1 MVLEAWRDDTLSM
14 MIRRPG
20 PTARPLLIAVSLAG
34 IAAGAVMVARGFLP
48 TRTLAPAPAAPV
60 IAFEPATLQ
69 LGELIAEAPKT
80 VAVTLR
86 NISARTIRITAAIAN
101 CGCTT
106 STFPPD
112 PIPAGGTAE
121 ALVTVKAP
129 PTQDESLMKSV
140 TFVVDGAD
148 PVSLTVLGHVMKSA
162 PGAVAPPTTVDSVEE
177 LALADR
183 PTVSPPAQPPPTT
196 PPTNTPPTI
205 PAPVTPAQPLAAAPT
220 TKPATPAA
228 PVTPSAPVTP
238 PAQRPITFARINP
251 PIQPGARVSFPS
263 LAAWVKGTP
272 ITSFTP
278 GKVYVFEFFTTSC
291 SHCKE
296 FAELITRLARTYGAQ
311 GAEFIAVTD
320 EEAPIVKA
328 WLDQPGKLNEVPYSV
343 VSDPDRSAMITLQ
356 NGTFRNF
363 NPRFF
368 VIKNG
373 IVQWFGHPKD
383 AEEPIA
389 KVVAGTW
396 DPETV
401 RAAAITDSTVSRGK
415 DLLDRVARECDKTGD
430 WTPMFAAVDAV
441 RAAIPERAGQYD
453 AQRFVIM
460 IGLGD
465 MPDAGYEFGR
475 RIAKEYAQDMLTTRS
490 LARAIL
496 SSPYAKRRDIDFA
509 MELAVTADTL
519 AKGED
524 ARAADT
530 LGLAW
535 FSKGNREKAIENA
548 ERAVKL
554 EKDQKTREQY
564 QQALQKFRT
573 GTPGPEPT
581 KPRPATAAAGPTA
594 TRGATPSATP
604 APAPAPPE

>member
-1 MVLEAWRDDTLSM
+1 
-14 MIRRPG
+14 
-20 PTARPLLIAVSLAG
+20 
-34 IAAGAVMVARGFLP
+34 MVARGFLP

-60 IAFEPATLQ
+60 IAFEPATLEM
-69 LGELIAEAPKT
+69 GELVAESPKT

-112 PIPAGGTAE
+112 PIAAGGTAE

-129 PTQDESLMKSV
+129 ATQDESLMKSV

-183 PTVSPPAQPPPTT
+183 PTVSPSA
-196 PPTNTPPTI
+196 PPTNTPPTV
-205 PAPVTPAQPLAAAPT
+205 PAPVTPVQPLAAAPT

-228 PVTPSAPVTP
+228 PAAP
-238 PAQRPITFARINP
+238 PAQRPITFARVNP

-263 LAAWVKGTP
+263 FAAWVKGTP

-278 GKVYVFEFFTTSC
+278 GKVYVFEFFSTSC

-311 GAEFIAVTD
+311 GAEFIAITD

-328 WLDQPGKLNEVPYSV
+328 WLALPGKLNEVPYSV

-373 IVQWFGHPKD
+373 IVQWFGHPKE

-401 RAAAITDSTVSRGK
+401 RAAAITDSTVSRAK

-430 WTPMFAAVDAV
+430 WTPMFTALDAV

-496 SSPYAKRRDIDFA
+496 NSPYAKRRDVDFA
-509 MELAVTADTL
+509 MELALAADTL

-535 FSKGNREKAIENA
+535 FSKGNRAKAIENA

-564 QQALQKFRT
+564 EQSLRKFRT

-581 KPRPATAAAGPTA
+581 KPRPVPAAAAPTAALS
-594 TRGATPSATP
+594 ATPSAAPSAAPGSALSAPP
-604 APAPAPPE
+604 APSHAD

>member
-1 MVLEAWRDDTLSM
+1 
-14 MIRRPG
+14 
-20 PTARPLLIAVSLAG
+20 
-34 IAAGAVMVARGFLP
+34 MVAREFLP
-48 TRTLAPAPAAPV
+48 TRTLAPAPAPAAPV

-106 STFPPD
+106 STFPAD

-121 ALVTVKAP
+121 ALVTVNAP
-129 PTQDESLMKSV
+129 ATQDESLMKSV
-140 TFVVDGAD
+140 TFVVEGAE

-162 PGAVAPPTTVDSVEE
+162 PGAAAPPTTVDSVEE
-177 LALADR
+177 LAIADR
-183 PTVSPPAQPPPTT
+183 PTVSPPA
-196 PPTNTPPTI
+196 PPTI
-205 PAPVTPAQPLAAAPT
+205 PAPVT
-220 TKPATPAA
+220 
-228 PVTPSAPVTP
+228 S

-263 LAAWVKGTP
+263 LASWVKGTP
-272 ITSFTP
+272 ITSFAP
-278 GKVYVFEFFTTSC
+278 GKVYVFEFFSTSC

-311 GAEFIAVTD
+311 GAEFIAITD

-328 WLDQPGKLNEVPYSV
+328 WLAQPGKLNEVPYAV

-475 RIAKEYAQDMLTTRS
+475 RIAKEYAQDMPTTRS

-581 KPRPATAAAGPTA
+581 KPRPVPAAAAATAAPAA
-594 TRGATPSATP
+594 TPGATPSAPP
-604 APAPAPPE
+604 APAPSHSD

>member
-1 MVLEAWRDDTLSM
+1 M

-20 PTARPLLIAVSLAG
+20 ATARPLLITASLLG
-34 IAAGAVMVARGFLP
+34 IAAGAVMVAREFLP
-48 TRTLAPAPAAPV
+48 TRTLAPAPAPAAPV

-106 STFPPD
+106 STFPAD

-121 ALVTVKAP
+121 ALVTVNAP
-129 PTQDESLMKSV
+129 ATQDESLMKSV
-140 TFVVDGAD
+140 TFVVEGAE

-183 PTVSPPAQPPPTT
+183 PTVSPPA
-196 PPTNTPPTI
+196 PPTI
-205 PAPVTPAQPLAAAPT
+205 P
-220 TKPATPAA
+220 
-228 PVTPSAPVTP
+228 APVTP

-263 LAAWVKGTP
+263 LASWVKGTP

-278 GKVYVFEFFTTSC
+278 GKVYVFEFFSTSC

-311 GAEFIAVTD
+311 GAEFIAITD

-328 WLDQPGKLNEVPYSV
+328 WLALPGKLNEVPYSV

-415 DLLDRVARECDKTGD
+415 DLLDRVARECDKSGD
-430 WTPMFAAVDAV
+430 WTPMFAALDAV
-441 RAAIPERAGQYD
+441 RAVIPERAGQYD

-475 RIAKEYAQDMLTTRS
+475 RIAKEYAQDMPTTRS

-496 SSPYAKRRDIDFA
+496 NSPYAKRRDVDFA

-581 KPRPATAAAGPTA
+581 KRRPVPAAAAPTAAPA
-594 TRGATPSATP
+594 ATPSAAPGSAPSAPP
-604 APAPAPPE
+604 APSHSD

>member
-1 MVLEAWRDDTLSM
+1 MLEAWEDDTLST
-14 MIRRPG
+14 MILRPG
-20 PTARPLLIAVSLAG
+20 PTARPLLITVALVG
-34 IAAGAVMVARGFLP
+34 IAAGAVMMARGFLP

-69 LGELIAEAPKT
+69 LGELTAESPKT

-177 LALADR
+177 LALTDR
-183 PTVSPPAQPPPTT
+183 PTVSPPAPK
-196 PPTNTPPTI
+196 
-205 PAPVTPAQPLAAAPT
+205 PT
-220 TKPATPAA
+220 TKPATPA
-228 PVTPSAPVTP
+228 APVTP
-238 PAQRPITFARINP
+238 PAQRPITFARVNP

-278 GKVYVFEFFTTSC
+278 GKVYVFEFFSTSC

-311 GAEFIAVTD
+311 GAEFIAITD

-328 WLDQPGKLNEVPYSV
+328 WLAQPGKLNEVPYSV

-373 IVQWFGHPKD
+373 IEQWFGHPKE

-430 WTPMFAAVDAV
+430 WTPMFAALDAV
-441 RAAIPERAGQYD
+441 RAVIPERAGQYD

-496 SSPYAKRRDIDFA
+496 NSPYAKRRDIDFA

-554 EKDQKTREQY
+554 EKDPKTREQY
-564 QQALQKFRT
+564 EQSLQKFRT

-581 KPRPATAAAGPTA
+581 KPRPAPAAGTSTA
-594 TRGATPSATP
+594 PSAATPIATPSATP
-604 APAPAPPE
+604 APAPPR

>member
-1 MVLEAWRDDTLSM
+1 MVLEACRDDTLSM

-106 STFPPD
+106 STFPAD

-140 TFVVDGAD
+140 TFVVEGAE
-148 PVSLTVLGHVMKSA
+148 PVSLTVLGHVMKSV

-278 GKVYVFEFFTTSC
+278 GKVYVFEFFSTSC

-328 WLDQPGKLNEVPYSV
+328 WLDQPGKLNEVPYAV

-373 IVQWFGHPKD
+373 IVQWFGHPKE

-465 MPDAGYEFGR
+465 MPDAGSEFGR

-496 SSPYAKRRDIDFA
+496 SSPYAKRRDVDFA
-509 MELAVTADTL
+509 MELAITADTL
-519 AKGED
+519 AKGDD

-535 FSKGNREKAIENA
+535 FSKGNREKAIANA

-564 QQALQKFRT
+564 EQSLRKFRT

-581 KPRPATAAAGPTA
+581 KPRPVPAAAA
-594 TRGATPSATP
+594 PSAAPGSAPSAPP
-604 APAPAPPE
+604 APSHSD

>member
-1 MVLEAWRDDTLSM
+1 MLEAWRDDTLSM

-48 TRTLAPAPAAPV
+48 SRTLAPAPADPV
-60 IAFEPATLQ
+60 IAFEPATLDI
-69 LGELIAEAPKT
+69 GELIAEAPKT

-86 NISARTIRITAAIAN
+86 NISGRTLRITAAIAN

-112 PIPAGGTAE
+112 PMLAGGTAE

-129 PTQDESLMKSV
+129 VTQDESLMKSV
-140 TFVVDGAD
+140 TFVVEGAE

-183 PTVSPPAQPPPTT
+183 PTVSSPA
-196 PPTNTPPTI
+196 PPTI
-205 PAPVTPAQPLAAAPT
+205 P
-220 TKPATPAA
+220 
-228 PVTPSAPVTP
+228 APVTP

-263 LAAWVKGTP
+263 LASWVKGTP

-278 GKVYVFEFFTTSC
+278 GKVYVLEFFSTSC

-311 GAEFIAVTD
+311 GVEFIAITD

-328 WLDQPGKLNEVPYSV
+328 WLSQPGKLNEVPYSV

-401 RAAAITDSTVSRGK
+401 RAAAITESTVSRGK

-430 WTPMFAAVDAV
+430 WTPMFAALDAV

-475 RIAKEYAQDMLTTRS
+475 RIAKEYAQDMPTTRS

-496 SSPYAKRRDIDFA
+496 NSPFAKRRDVDFA
-509 MELAVTADTL
+509 MELAITADTL

-564 QQALQKFRT
+564 EQALQKFRT
-573 GTPGPEPT
+573 GNPGPEPT
-581 KPRPATAAAGPTA
+581 KRRPVPAAAAATAEPV
-594 TRGATPSATP
+594 
-604 APAPAPPE
+604 PPNPR

>member
-1 MVLEAWRDDTLSM
+1 MVLEACRDDTLSM

-140 TFVVDGAD
+140 TFVVDGAE

-183 PTVSPPAQPPPTT
+183 PTVSPPAQPPAT
-196 PPTNTPPTI
+196 PPTITPPPTI
-205 PAPVTPAQPLAAAPT
+205 PAPVTPAQPLTAAPT

-228 PVTPSAPVTP
+228 PVAP

-272 ITSFTP
+272 ITSFAP

>member
-1 MVLEAWRDDTLSM
+1 MLEAWRDDTLSM

-34 IAAGAVMVARGFLP
+34 IAAGAVMVARGVLP

-60 IAFEPATLQ
+60 IAFEPATLDI
-69 LGELIAEAPKT
+69 GELIAEAPKT

-86 NISARTIRITAAIAN
+86 NISGRTLRITAAIAN

-112 PIPAGGTAE
+112 PMLAGGTAE

-129 PTQDESLMKSV
+129 VTQDESLMKSV
-140 TFVVDGAD
+140 TFVVEGAE

-183 PTVSPPAQPPPTT
+183 PTVSSPA
-196 PPTNTPPTI
+196 PPTI
-205 PAPVTPAQPLAAAPT
+205 P
-220 TKPATPAA
+220 
-228 PVTPSAPVTP
+228 APVTP

-263 LAAWVKGTP
+263 LASWVKGTP

-278 GKVYVFEFFTTSC
+278 GKVYVFEFFSTSC

-311 GAEFIAVTD
+311 GAEFIAITD

-328 WLDQPGKLNEVPYSV
+328 WLAQPGKLNEVPYSV

-373 IVQWFGHPKD
+373 IVQWFGHPKE
-383 AEEPIA
+383 AEDPIA

-415 DLLDRVARECDKTGD
+415 DLLDRVARECDKSGD
-430 WTPMFAAVDAV
+430 WTPMFAALDAV

-475 RIAKEYAQDMLTTRS
+475 RIAKEYAQDMPTTRS

-496 SSPYAKRRDIDFA
+496 NSPYAKRRDVDFA
-509 MELAVTADTL
+509 MELAITADTL

-581 KPRPATAAAGPTA
+581 KPRPVPAAAAPTAAPAA
-594 TRGATPSATP
+594 TPGATPSAP
-604 APAPAPPE
+604 LAPAPSHPD

>member
-1 MVLEAWRDDTLSM
+1 MVLEACRDDTLSM

-183 PTVSPPAQPPPTT
+183 PTVSPPAQPPAT
-196 PPTNTPPTI
+196 PPTITPPPTI
-205 PAPVTPAQPLAAAPT
+205 PAPVTPAQPLTAAPT

-228 PVTPSAPVTP
+228 PVAP

-272 ITSFTP
+272 ITSFAP

-311 GAEFIAVTD
+311 GAEFIAITD

-328 WLDQPGKLNEVPYSV
+328 WLAQPGKLNEVPYAV

-373 IVQWFGHPKD
+373 IVQWFGHPKE

-509 MELAVTADTL
+509 MELAVTAGTL

-581 KPRPATAAAGPTA
+581 TPRPATAAAGPTA

>member
-1 MVLEAWRDDTLSM
+1 MLEAWRDDTLSM

-34 IAAGAVMVARGFLP
+34 IAAGAVMVARGVLP

-60 IAFEPATLQ
+60 IAFEPATLDI
-69 LGELIAEAPKT
+69 GELIAEAPKT

-86 NISARTIRITAAIAN
+86 NISGRTLRITAAIAN

-112 PIPAGGTAE
+112 PMLAGGTAE

-129 PTQDESLMKSV
+129 VTQDESLMKSV
-140 TFVVDGAD
+140 TFVVEGAE

-183 PTVSPPAQPPPTT
+183 PTVSSPA
-196 PPTNTPPTI
+196 PPTI
-205 PAPVTPAQPLAAAPT
+205 P
-220 TKPATPAA
+220 
-228 PVTPSAPVTP
+228 APVTP

-263 LAAWVKGTP
+263 LASWVKGTP

-278 GKVYVFEFFTTSC
+278 GKVYVFEFFSTSC

-311 GAEFIAVTD
+311 GAEFIAITD

-328 WLDQPGKLNEVPYSV
+328 WLAQPGKLNEVPYSV

-373 IVQWFGHPKD
+373 IVQWFGHPKE

-415 DLLDRVARECDKTGD
+415 DLLDRVARECDKSGD
-430 WTPMFAAVDAV
+430 WTPMFAALDAV

-475 RIAKEYAQDMLTTRS
+475 RIAKEYAQDMPTTRS

-496 SSPYAKRRDIDFA
+496 NSPYAKRRDVDFA
-509 MELAVTADTL
+509 MELAITADTL

-581 KPRPATAAAGPTA
+581 KPRPVPAAAAPTAAPAA
-594 TRGATPSATP
+594 TPGATPSAP
-604 APAPAPPE
+604 LAPAPSHPD

>member
-1 MVLEAWRDDTLSM
+1 MVLEAWRDDTLSI

-20 PTARPLLIAVSLAG
+20 ATARPLLITASLLG
-34 IAAGAVMVARGFLP
+34 IAAGAVMVAREFLP
-48 TRTLAPAPAAPV
+48 TRTLAPAPAPAAPV

-106 STFPPD
+106 STFPAD

-121 ALVTVKAP
+121 ALVTVNAP
-129 PTQDESLMKSV
+129 ATQDESLMKSV
-140 TFVVDGAD
+140 TFVVEGAE

-162 PGAVAPPTTVDSVEE
+162 PGAAAPPTTVDSVEE

-183 PTVSPPAQPPPTT
+183 PTVSPPA
-196 PPTNTPPTI
+196 PPTI
-205 PAPVTPAQPLAAAPT
+205 P
-220 TKPATPAA
+220 
-228 PVTPSAPVTP
+228 APVTP

-263 LAAWVKGTP
+263 LASWVKGTP
-272 ITSFTP
+272 ITSFAP
-278 GKVYVFEFFTTSC
+278 GKVYVFEFFSTSC

-311 GAEFIAVTD
+311 GAEFIAITD

-328 WLDQPGKLNEVPYSV
+328 WLAQPGKLNEVPYAV

-373 IVQWFGHPKD
+373 IVQWFGHPKE

-535 FSKGNREKAIENA
+535 FSKGNRKKAIENA

-581 KPRPATAAAGPTA
+581 KPRPATAATGPNA
-594 TRGATPSATP
+594 
-604 APAPAPPE
+604 APVPPNPG

>member
-1 MVLEAWRDDTLSM
+1 M

-20 PTARPLLIAVSLAG
+20 PTARPLFIAVSLAG

-60 IAFEPATLQ
+60 IAFEPATLDM
-69 LGELIAEAPKT
+69 GELVAEAPKT

-86 NISARTIRITAAIAN
+86 NVSGRTLRITAAIAN

-106 STFPPD
+106 STFPAD
-112 PIPAGGTAE
+112 PILAGGTAE

-129 PTQDESLMKSV
+129 ATQDESLMKSV
-140 TFVVDGAD
+140 TFVVEGAE

-183 PTVSPPAQPPPTT
+183 PTVSSPA
-196 PPTNTPPTI
+196 PPTI
-205 PAPVTPAQPLAAAPT
+205 P
-220 TKPATPAA
+220 
-228 PVTPSAPVTP
+228 APVTP

-263 LAAWVKGTP
+263 LASWVKGTP

-278 GKVYVFEFFTTSC
+278 GKVYVFEFFSTSC

-311 GAEFIAVTD
+311 GAEFIAITD

-328 WLDQPGKLNEVPYSV
+328 WLAQPGKLNEVPYSV

-373 IVQWFGHPKD
+373 IVQWFGHPKE

-415 DLLDRVARECDKTGD
+415 DLLDRLARECDKSGD
-430 WTPMFAAVDAV
+430 WTPMFAALDAV

-475 RIAKEYAQDMLTTRS
+475 RIAKEYAQDMPTTRS

-496 SSPYAKRRDIDFA
+496 NSPYAKRRDVDFA

-581 KPRPATAAAGPTA
+581 KPRPIPAAAAPTAAPAA
-594 TRGATPSATP
+594 TPGATPSAPP
-604 APAPAPPE
+604 APAPSHPD

>member
-1 MVLEAWRDDTLSM
+1 MVLEAWRDDTLSI

-20 PTARPLLIAVSLAG
+20 ATARPLLITASLLG
-34 IAAGAVMVARGFLP
+34 IAAGAVMVAREFLP
-48 TRTLAPAPAAPV
+48 TRTLAPAPAPAAPV

-106 STFPPD
+106 STFPAD

-121 ALVTVKAP
+121 ALVTVNAP
-129 PTQDESLMKSV
+129 ATQDESLMKSV
-140 TFVVDGAD
+140 TFVVEGAE

-162 PGAVAPPTTVDSVEE
+162 PGAAAPPTTVDSVEE
-177 LALADR
+177 LAIADR
-183 PTVSPPAQPPPTT
+183 PTVSSPA
-196 PPTNTPPTI
+196 PPTI
-205 PAPVTPAQPLAAAPT
+205 P
-220 TKPATPAA
+220 
-228 PVTPSAPVTP
+228 APVTP

-263 LAAWVKGTP
+263 LASWVKGTP
-272 ITSFTP
+272 ITSFAP
-278 GKVYVFEFFTTSC
+278 GKVYVFEFFSTSC

-311 GAEFIAVTD
+311 GAEFIAITD

-328 WLDQPGKLNEVPYSV
+328 WLAQPGKLNEVPYAV

-373 IVQWFGHPKD
+373 IVQWFGHPKE

-475 RIAKEYAQDMLTTRS
+475 RIAKEYAQDMPTTRS

-581 KPRPATAAAGPTA
+581 KPRPVPAAAAPTAAPAA
-594 TRGATPSATP
+594 TPGATPSAPP
-604 APAPAPPE
+604 APAPSHSD

>member
-1 MVLEAWRDDTLSM
+1 M

-20 PTARPLLIAVSLAG
+20 PTARPLFIAVSLAG

-60 IAFEPATLQ
+60 IAFEPATLDM
-69 LGELIAEAPKT
+69 GELVAEAPKT

-86 NISARTIRITAAIAN
+86 NVSGRTLRITAAIAN

-106 STFPPD
+106 STFPAD
-112 PIPAGGTAE
+112 PILAGGTAE

-129 PTQDESLMKSV
+129 ATQDESLMKSV
-140 TFVVDGAD
+140 TFVVEGAD
-148 PVSLTVLGHVMKSA
+148 PVSITVLGHVMKSA
-162 PGAVAPPTTVDSVEE
+162 PGTVAPPTTVDSVEE

-183 PTVSPPAQPPPTT
+183 PTVSSPA
-196 PPTNTPPTI
+196 PPTI
-205 PAPVTPAQPLAAAPT
+205 P
-220 TKPATPAA
+220 
-228 PVTPSAPVTP
+228 APVTP

-263 LAAWVKGTP
+263 LASWVKGTP

-278 GKVYVFEFFTTSC
+278 GKVYVFEFFSTSC

-311 GAEFIAVTD
+311 GAEFIAITD

-328 WLDQPGKLNEVPYSV
+328 WLAQPGKLNEVPYSV

-373 IVQWFGHPKD
+373 IVQWFGHPKE

-415 DLLDRVARECDKTGD
+415 DLLDRVARECDKSGD
-430 WTPMFAAVDAV
+430 WTPMFAALDAV

-475 RIAKEYAQDMLTTRS
+475 RIAKEYAQDMPTTRS

-496 SSPYAKRRDIDFA
+496 NSPYAKRRDVDFA

-581 KPRPATAAAGPTA
+581 KPRPVPAAATPTAAPAA
-594 TRGATPSATP
+594 TPGATPSAPP
-604 APAPAPPE
+604 APAPSHPD

>member
-1 MVLEAWRDDTLSM
+1 MLEAWRDDTLSM

-60 IAFEPATLQ
+60 IAFEPATLDM
-69 LGELIAEAPKT
+69 GELIAEAPKT

-86 NISARTIRITAAIAN
+86 NISGRTLRITAAIAN

-106 STFPPD
+106 STFPAD
-112 PIPAGGTAE
+112 PMLAGGTAE

-129 PTQDESLMKSV
+129 VTQDESLMKSV
-140 TFVVDGAD
+140 TFVVEGAE

-162 PGAVAPPTTVDSVEE
+162 PSAVAPPTTVDSVEE

-183 PTVSPPAQPPPTT
+183 PTVSPPVL
-196 PPTNTPPTI
+196 PTI
-205 PAPVTPAQPLAAAPT
+205 RAPVTPVTPTQPLAAAPT

-228 PVTPSAPVTP
+228 PVTPA
-238 PAQRPITFARINP
+238 AQRPITFARINP

-263 LAAWVKGTP
+263 LASWVKGTP

-278 GKVYVFEFFTTSC
+278 GKVYVFEFFSTSC

-311 GAEFIAVTD
+311 GAEFIAITD

-328 WLDQPGKLNEVPYSV
+328 WLALPGKLNEVPYSV

-373 IVQWFGHPKD
+373 IVQWFGHPKE

-401 RAAAITDSTVSRGK
+401 RAAAITDSTVSRAK

-430 WTPMFAAVDAV
+430 WTPMFTALDAV

-475 RIAKEYAQDMLTTRS
+475 HIAKEYAQDMLTTRS

-496 SSPYAKRRDIDFA
+496 NSPYAKRRDVDFA
-509 MELAVTADTL
+509 MELAITADTL

-535 FSKGNREKAIENA
+535 FSKGNRAKAIENA

-564 QQALQKFRT
+564 EQSLRKFRT

-581 KPRPATAAAGPTA
+581 KPRPVPAAAA
-594 TRGATPSATP
+594 PSAAPGSAPSAPP
-604 APAPAPPE
+604 APSHSD

>member
-1 MVLEAWRDDTLSM
+1 M

-20 PTARPLLIAVSLAG
+20 PTARPLFIAVSLAG

-60 IAFEPATLQ
+60 IAFEPATLDM
-69 LGELIAEAPKT
+69 GELVAEAPKT

-86 NISARTIRITAAIAN
+86 NVSGRTLRITAAIAN

-106 STFPPD
+106 STFPAD

-121 ALVTVKAP
+121 ALVTVNAP
-129 PTQDESLMKSV
+129 ATQDESLMKSV
-140 TFVVDGAD
+140 TFVVEGAE

-162 PGAVAPPTTVDSVEE
+162 PGTVAPPTTVDSVEE

-183 PTVSPPAQPPPTT
+183 PTVSSPA
-196 PPTNTPPTI
+196 PPTI
-205 PAPVTPAQPLAAAPT
+205 P
-220 TKPATPAA
+220 
-228 PVTPSAPVTP
+228 APVTP

-263 LAAWVKGTP
+263 LASWVKGTP

-278 GKVYVFEFFTTSC
+278 GKVYVFEFFSTSC

-311 GAEFIAVTD
+311 GAEFIAITD

-328 WLDQPGKLNEVPYSV
+328 WLAQPGKLNEVPYSV

-373 IVQWFGHPKD
+373 IVQWFGHPKE

-415 DLLDRVARECDKTGD
+415 DLLDRVARECDKSGD
-430 WTPMFAAVDAV
+430 WTPMFAALDAV

-475 RIAKEYAQDMLTTRS
+475 RIAKEYAQDMPTTRS

-496 SSPYAKRRDIDFA
+496 NSPYAKRRDVDFA

-581 KPRPATAAAGPTA
+581 KPRPVPAAATPTAAPAA
-594 TRGATPSATP
+594 TPGATPSAPP
-604 APAPAPPE
+604 APAPSHPD

>member
-1 MVLEAWRDDTLSM
+1 
-14 MIRRPG
+14 MILRPG
-20 PTARPLLIAVSLAG
+20 PAARPLLITVSLVG

-60 IAFEPATLQ
+60 IAFEPATLEM
-69 LGELIAEAPKT
+69 GELVAESPKT

-112 PIPAGGTAE
+112 PITAGGTAE

-129 PTQDESLMKSV
+129 VTQDESLMKSV

-148 PVSLTVLGHVMKSA
+148 PVSLTVLGRVMKSA

-183 PTVSPPAQPPPTT
+183 PTVSQPA
-196 PPTNTPPTI
+196 PPTI
-205 PAPVTPAQPLAAAPT
+205 A
-220 TKPATPAA
+220 
-228 PVTPSAPVTP
+228 APVTP
-238 PAQRPITFARINP
+238 PAQRPITFARVNP
-251 PIQPGARVSFPS
+251 PIQPGARVSFPAF
-263 LAAWVKGTP
+263 AAWVKGTP

-278 GKVYVFEFFTTSC
+278 GKVYVFEFFSTSC

-311 GAEFIAVTD
+311 GAEFIAITD

-328 WLDQPGKLNEVPYSV
+328 WLALPGKLNEVPYSV

-373 IVQWFGHPKD
+373 IVQWFGHPKE

-430 WTPMFAAVDAV
+430 WTPMFTALDAV

-496 SSPYAKRRDIDFA
+496 NSPYAKRRDVDFA

-564 QQALQKFRT
+564 KQALQKFRT

-594 TRGATPSATP
+594 TPGATPSATP

>member
-1 MVLEAWRDDTLSM
+1 
-14 MIRRPG
+14 
-20 PTARPLLIAVSLAG
+20 
-34 IAAGAVMVARGFLP
+34 MVARGFLP

-121 ALVTVKAP
+121 ALVTVNAP

-183 PTVSPPAQPPPTT
+183 PTVSPPA
-196 PPTNTPPTI
+196 PPTI
-205 PAPVTPAQPLAAAPT
+205 PAPVTP
-220 TKPATPAA
+220 
-228 PVTPSAPVTP
+228 
-238 PAQRPITFARINP
+238 PAQRPVTFARVNP

-311 GAEFIAVTD
+311 GAEFIAITD

-328 WLDQPGKLNEVPYSV
+328 WLELPGKLSEVPYSV

-396 DPETV
+396 NPETV
-401 RAAAITDSTVSRGK
+401 RAAAITDSTVSRAK

-430 WTPMFAAVDAV
+430 WTPMFTALDAV

-496 SSPYAKRRDIDFA
+496 NSPYAKRRDIDFA
-509 MELAVTADTL
+509 MELALTADTL

-535 FSKGNREKAIENA
+535 FSKGNRAKAIENA

-564 QQALQKFRT
+564 EQSLRKFRT

-581 KPRPATAAAGPTA
+581 KPRPVPAAAAPTAAPST
-594 TRGATPSATP
+594 TPSAAPSAAPGSALSAPP
-604 APAPAPPE
+604 APSHAD

>member
-1 MVLEAWRDDTLSM
+1 MVLEACRDDTLSM

-183 PTVSPPAQPPPTT
+183 PTVSPPAQPPAT
-196 PPTNTPPTI
+196 PPTITPPPTI
-205 PAPVTPAQPLAAAPT
+205 PAPVTPAQPLTAAPT
-220 TKPATPAA
+220 TKPATPA
-228 PVTPSAPVTP
+228 APVTP

-594 TRGATPSATP
+594 TPGATPSATP

>member
-1 MVLEAWRDDTLSM
+1 MVLEAWRDDTLSI

-20 PTARPLLIAVSLAG
+20 ATARPLLITASLLG
-34 IAAGAVMVARGFLP
+34 IAAGAVMVAREFLP
-48 TRTLAPAPAAPV
+48 TRTLAPAPAPAAPV

-106 STFPPD
+106 STFPAD

-121 ALVTVKAP
+121 ALVTVNAP
-129 PTQDESLMKSV
+129 ATQDESLMKSV
-140 TFVVDGAD
+140 TFVVEGAE

-162 PGAVAPPTTVDSVEE
+162 PGAAAPPTTVDSVEE

-183 PTVSPPAQPPPTT
+183 PTVSPPA
-196 PPTNTPPTI
+196 PPTI
-205 PAPVTPAQPLAAAPT
+205 P
-220 TKPATPAA
+220 
-228 PVTPSAPVTP
+228 APVTP

-263 LAAWVKGTP
+263 LASWVKGTP
-272 ITSFTP
+272 ITSFAP
-278 GKVYVFEFFTTSC
+278 GKVYVFEFFSTSC

-311 GAEFIAVTD
+311 GAEFIAITD

-328 WLDQPGKLNEVPYSV
+328 WLAQPGKLNEVPYAV

-430 WTPMFAAVDAV
+430 WTPMFAALDAV
-441 RAAIPERAGQYD
+441 RAVIPERAGQYD

-581 KPRPATAAAGPTA
+581 KPRPVPAAAAATAAPAA
-594 TRGATPSATP
+594 TPGATPSAPP
-604 APAPAPPE
+604 APAPSHSD

>member
-1 MVLEAWRDDTLSM
+1 
-14 MIRRPG
+14 
-20 PTARPLLIAVSLAG
+20 
-34 IAAGAVMVARGFLP
+34 MVAREFLP
-48 TRTLAPAPAAPV
+48 TRTLAPAPAPAAPV

-106 STFPPD
+106 STFPAD

-121 ALVTVKAP
+121 ALVTVNAP
-129 PTQDESLMKSV
+129 ATQDESLMKSV
-140 TFVVDGAD
+140 TFVVEGAE

-162 PGAVAPPTTVDSVEE
+162 PGAAAPPTTVDSVEE
-177 LALADR
+177 LAIADR
-183 PTVSPPAQPPPTT
+183 PTVSSPA
-196 PPTNTPPTI
+196 PPTI
-205 PAPVTPAQPLAAAPT
+205 P
-220 TKPATPAA
+220 
-228 PVTPSAPVTP
+228 APVTP

-263 LAAWVKGTP
+263 LASWVKGTP
-272 ITSFTP
+272 ITSFAP
-278 GKVYVFEFFTTSC
+278 GKVYVFEFFSTSC

-311 GAEFIAVTD
+311 GAEFIAITD

-328 WLDQPGKLNEVPYSV
+328 WLAQPGKLNEVPYAV

-475 RIAKEYAQDMLTTRS
+475 RIAKEYAQDMPTTRS

-581 KPRPATAAAGPTA
+581 KPRPVPAAAAATAAPAA
-594 TRGATPSATP
+594 TPGATPSAPP
-604 APAPAPPE
+604 APSHSD

>member
-1 MVLEAWRDDTLSM
+1 
-14 MIRRPG
+14 MILRPG
-20 PTARPLLIAVSLAG
+20 STARPLLITVSLLG
-34 IAAGAVMVARGFLP
+34 IAAGAMMVARGFLP

-69 LGELIAEAPKT
+69 MGELTAEAPKT

-121 ALVTVKAP
+121 ALVTVNAP
-129 PTQDESLMKSV
+129 ATQDESLMKSV
-140 TFVVDGAD
+140 TFVVEGAE

-183 PTVSPPAQPPPTT
+183 PTVSPPA
-196 PPTNTPPTI
+196 
-205 PAPVTPAQPLAAAPT
+205 
-220 TKPATPAA
+220 TKVATPAA
-228 PVTPSAPVTP
+228 PVAPPV
-238 PAQRPITFARINP
+238 QRPITFARVNP

-263 LAAWVKGTP
+263 FASWVKGTP

-278 GKVYVFEFFTTSC
+278 GKVYVFEFFSTSC

-311 GAEFIAVTD
+311 GAEFIAITD
-320 EEAPIVKA
+320 EEAPVVKA

-373 IVQWFGHPKD
+373 IVQWFGHPKE

-430 WTPMFAAVDAV
+430 WTPMFAALDAV
-441 RAAIPERAGQYD
+441 RAVIPERAGQYD

-475 RIAKEYAQDMLTTRS
+475 RIAKDYAQDMLTTRS

-496 SSPYAKRRDIDFA
+496 NSPYAKRRDIDFA

-564 QQALQKFRT
+564 EQSLQKFRT

-581 KPRPATAAAGPTA
+581 KPRPAPAAATPPVTPAA
-594 TRGATPSATP
+594 TPAVTPSATP
-604 APAPAPPE
+604 APAPAPPR

>member
-1 MVLEAWRDDTLSM
+1 MVLEACRDDTLSM

-140 TFVVDGAD
+140 TFVVDGAE

-183 PTVSPPAQPPPTT
+183 PTVSPPAQPPAT
-196 PPTNTPPTI
+196 PPTITPPPTI
-205 PAPVTPAQPLAAAPT
+205 PAPVTPAQPLTAAPT

-228 PVTPSAPVTP
+228 PVAP

-328 WLDQPGKLNEVPYSV
+328 WLAQPGKLNEVPYSV

>member
-1 MVLEAWRDDTLSM
+1 
-14 MIRRPG
+14 
-20 PTARPLLIAVSLAG
+20 
-34 IAAGAVMVARGFLP
+34 MVARGFLP

-60 IAFEPATLQ
+60 IAFEPATLDM
-69 LGELIAEAPKT
+69 GELIAEAPKT

-86 NISARTIRITAAIAN
+86 NISGRTLRITAAIAN

-129 PTQDESLMKSV
+129 ATQDESLMKSV
-140 TFVVDGAD
+140 TFVVEGAE

-183 PTVSPPAQPPPTT
+183 PTVSSPA
-196 PPTNTPPTI
+196 PPTI
-205 PAPVTPAQPLAAAPT
+205 P
-220 TKPATPAA
+220 
-228 PVTPSAPVTP
+228 APVTP
-238 PAQRPITFARINP
+238 PAQRPITFARVNP

-263 LAAWVKGTP
+263 LASWVKGTP

-278 GKVYVFEFFTTSC
+278 GKVYVFEFFSTSC

-311 GAEFIAVTD
+311 GAEFIAITD

-328 WLDQPGKLNEVPYSV
+328 WLALPGKLNEVPYSV

-373 IVQWFGHPKD
+373 IVQWFGHPKE

-415 DLLDRVARECDKTGD
+415 DLLDRVARECDKSGD
-430 WTPMFAAVDAV
+430 WTPMFAALDAV
-441 RAAIPERAGQYD
+441 RAVIPERAGQYD

-475 RIAKEYAQDMLTTRS
+475 RIAKEYAQDMPTTRS

-496 SSPYAKRRDIDFA
+496 NSPYAKRRDVDFA

-581 KPRPATAAAGPTA
+581 KRRPVPAAAAPTAAPA
-594 TRGATPSATP
+594 ATPSAAPGSAPSAPP
-604 APAPAPPE
+604 APSHSD

>member
-1 MVLEAWRDDTLSM
+1 MVLEAWQDDTLSI
-14 MIRRPG
+14 MILRPG
-20 PTARPLLIAVSLAG
+20 PTARPLLITVALVG
-34 IAAGAVMVARGFLP
+34 IAAGAVMMARGFLP

-69 LGELIAEAPKT
+69 MGELTAEAPKT

-148 PVSLTVLGHVMKSA
+148 PVSLTVLGHVIKSA

-183 PTVSPPAQPPPTT
+183 PTVSPPAPPPTTPSTTKPTTPPTT
-196 PPTNTPPTI
+196 PPT
-205 PAPVTPAQPLAAAPT
+205 
-220 TKPATPAA
+220 K
-228 PVTPSAPVTP
+228 
-238 PAQRPITFARINP
+238 PAQRPITFARVNP

-263 LAAWVKGTP
+263 LASWVKGTP

-278 GKVYVFEFFTTSC
+278 GKVYVFEFFSTSC

-296 FAELITRLARTYGAQ
+296 FAELVTRLARTYGAQ
-311 GAEFIAVTD
+311 GAEFIAITD

-328 WLDQPGKLNEVPYSV
+328 WLAQPGKLNEVPYSV

-373 IVQWFGHPKD
+373 IVQWFGHPKE

-415 DLLDRVARECDKTGD
+415 DLLDGVARECDKTGD
-430 WTPMFAAVDAV
+430 WTPMFAALDAV
-441 RAAIPERAGQYD
+441 RAVIPERAGQYD

-496 SSPYAKRRDIDFA
+496 NSPYAKRRDVDFA
-509 MELAVTADTL
+509 MELAVTADAL

-564 QQALQKFRT
+564 EQSLQKFRT

-581 KPRPATAAAGPTA
+581 KPRPAPAAATPA
-594 TRGATPSATP
+594 ATPSATP
-604 APAPAPPE
+604 APAPAPPR

>member
-1 MVLEAWRDDTLSM
+1 
-14 MIRRPG
+14 
-20 PTARPLLIAVSLAG
+20 
-34 IAAGAVMVARGFLP
+34 MVARGFLP

-60 IAFEPATLQ
+60 IAFEPATLDM
-69 LGELIAEAPKT
+69 GELLAEAPKT
-80 VAVTLR
+80 VAVMLR
-86 NISARTIRITAAIAN
+86 NISGRTLRITAAIAN

-106 STFPPD
+106 STFPAD
-112 PIPAGGTAE
+112 PMLAGGTAE

-129 PTQDESLMKSV
+129 VTQDESLMKSV
-140 TFVVDGAD
+140 TFVVEGAE

-183 PTVSPPAQPPPTT
+183 PTVSPPA
-196 PPTNTPPTI
+196 PPTI
-205 PAPVTPAQPLAAAPT
+205 PAPGTPAQPLAAAPT

-228 PVTPSAPVTP
+228 PVTS
-238 PAQRPITFARINP
+238 PAQRPITFARVNP

-263 LAAWVKGTP
+263 LASWVKGTP

-278 GKVYVFEFFTTSC
+278 GKVYVFEFFSTSC

-311 GAEFIAVTD
+311 GAEFIAITD

-328 WLDQPGKLNEVPYSV
+328 WLAQPGKLNEVPYSV

-356 NGTFRNF
+356 NVTFRNF

-373 IVQWFGHPKD
+373 IVQWFGHPKE

-415 DLLDRVARECDKTGD
+415 DLLDGVARECDKTGD
-430 WTPMFAAVDAV
+430 WTPMFAALDAV
-441 RAAIPERAGQYD
+441 RAVIPERAGQYD

-475 RIAKEYAQDMLTTRS
+475 RIAKDYAQDMLTTRS

-496 SSPYAKRRDIDFA
+496 NSPYAKRRDVDFA

-554 EKDQKTREQY
+554 EKDPKTREQY
-564 QQALQKFRT
+564 EQSLQKFRT

-581 KPRPATAAAGPTA
+581 KPRPAPAAATPA
-594 TRGATPSATP
+594 ATPSATP
-604 APAPAPPE
+604 APAPAPPR

>member
-1 MVLEAWRDDTLSM
+1 MRSVGATQKWKVVLEAWRDDTLST

-20 PTARPLLIAVSLAG
+20 PTARPLLITVSLLG

-60 IAFEPATLQ
+60 IAFEPATLEM
-69 LGELIAEAPKT
+69 GELVAESPKT

-112 PIPAGGTAE
+112 PITAGGTAE

-129 PTQDESLMKSV
+129 VTQDESLMKSV

-183 PTVSPPAQPPPTT
+183 PTVSQPA
-196 PPTNTPPTI
+196 PPTI
-205 PAPVTPAQPLAAAPT
+205 A
-220 TKPATPAA
+220 
-228 PVTPSAPVTP
+228 APVTP
-238 PAQRPITFARINP
+238 PAQRPITFARVNP
-251 PIQPGARVSFPS
+251 PIQPGARVSFPAF
-263 LAAWVKGTP
+263 AAWVKGTP

-278 GKVYVFEFFTTSC
+278 GKVYVFEFFSTSC

-311 GAEFIAVTD
+311 GAEFIAITD

-328 WLDQPGKLNEVPYSV
+328 WLALPGKLNEVPYSV

-373 IVQWFGHPKD
+373 IVQWFGHPKE

-401 RAAAITDSTVSRGK
+401 RAAAITDSTVSRAK

-430 WTPMFAAVDAV
+430 WTPMFTALDAV

-496 SSPYAKRRDIDFA
+496 NSPYAKRRDVDFA

-564 QQALQKFRT
+564 KQALQKFRT

-594 TRGATPSATP
+594 TPGATPSATP

>member
-1 MVLEAWRDDTLSM
+1 MVLEAWWDDTLSM

-20 PTARPLLIAVSLAG
+20 PTARPLFIAVSLAG
-34 IAAGAVMVARGFLP
+34 IAAGAVMVARGFLQ

-60 IAFEPATLQ
+60 IAFEPATLDM
-69 LGELIAEAPKT
+69 GELVAEAPKT

-86 NISARTIRITAAIAN
+86 NVSGRTLRITAAIAN

-106 STFPPD
+106 STFPAD
-112 PIPAGGTAE
+112 PILAGGTAE

-129 PTQDESLMKSV
+129 ATQDESLMKSV
-140 TFVVDGAD
+140 TFVVEGAD
-148 PVSLTVLGHVMKSA
+148 PVSITVLGHVMKSA
-162 PGAVAPPTTVDSVEE
+162 PGTVAPPTTVDSVEE

-183 PTVSPPAQPPPTT
+183 PTVSPSAPPPTT
-196 PPTNTPPTI
+196 PSTTKPTTPPTI
-205 PAPVTPAQPLAAAPT
+205 PAPVTPVTPAPPLAAAPT

-228 PVTPSAPVTP
+228 PVTP
-238 PAQRPITFARINP
+238 PAQRPITFARVNP

-263 LAAWVKGTP
+263 LASWVKGTP

-278 GKVYVFEFFTTSC
+278 GKVYVFEFFSTSC

-311 GAEFIAVTD
+311 GAEFIAITD

-328 WLDQPGKLNEVPYSV
+328 WLDQPGKLNEVPYAV

-430 WTPMFAAVDAV
+430 WTPMFAALDAV
-441 RAAIPERAGQYD
+441 RAVIPERAGQYD

-475 RIAKEYAQDMLTTRS
+475 RIAKEYAQDMPTTRS

-496 SSPYAKRRDIDFA
+496 NSPYAKRRDVDFA

-564 QQALQKFRT
+564 EQSLQKFRT

-581 KPRPATAAAGPTA
+581 KPRPVPAAATPTA
-594 TRGATPSATP
+594 
-604 APAPAPPE
+604 APAPPNPG

>member
-1 MVLEAWRDDTLSM
+1 MVLEAWRDDTLST

-20 PTARPLLIAVSLAG
+20 PTARRLLITVSLLG

-121 ALVTVKAP
+121 ALVTVNAP

-162 PGAVAPPTTVDSVEE
+162 PGTVAPPTTVDSVEE
-177 LALADR
+177 FALADR
-183 PTVSPPAQPPPTT
+183 PTVSPPA
-196 PPTNTPPTI
+196 TPPTI
-205 PAPVTPAQPLAAAPT
+205 TPPPVPAPVTPTQPLAAAPT
-220 TKPATPAA
+220 TKPVTPA
-228 PVTPSAPVTP
+228 APVTP

-251 PIQPGARVSFPS
+251 PIQPGARVSFPAF
-263 LAAWVKGTP
+263 AAWVKGTP

-278 GKVYVFEFFTTSC
+278 GKVYVFEFFSTSC

-311 GAEFIAVTD
+311 GAEFIAITD

-328 WLDQPGKLNEVPYSV
+328 WLALPGKLNEVPYSV

-373 IVQWFGHPKD
+373 IVQWFGHPKE

-401 RAAAITDSTVSRGK
+401 RAAAITDSTVSRAK

-430 WTPMFAAVDAV
+430 WTPMFTALDAV

-496 SSPYAKRRDIDFA
+496 NSPYAKRRDVDFA
-509 MELAVTADTL
+509 MELAITADTL

-535 FSKGNREKAIENA
+535 FSKGNRAKAIENA

-564 QQALQKFRT
+564 EQSLRKFRT

-581 KPRPATAAAGPTA
+581 KPRPVPAAAA
-594 TRGATPSATP
+594 PSAAPGSAPSAPP
-604 APAPAPPE
+604 APSNSD

>member
-1 MVLEAWRDDTLSM
+1 M

-20 PTARPLLIAVSLAG
+20 PTARPLFIAVSLAG

-60 IAFEPATLQ
+60 IAFEPATLDM
-69 LGELIAEAPKT
+69 GELVAEAPKT

-106 STFPPD
+106 STFPAD

-121 ALVTVKAP
+121 ALVTVNAP
-129 PTQDESLMKSV
+129 ATQDESLMKSV
-140 TFVVDGAD
+140 TFVVEGAD
-148 PVSLTVLGHVMKSA
+148 PVSITVLGHVMKSA
-162 PGAVAPPTTVDSVEE
+162 PGTVAPPTTVDSVEE

-183 PTVSPPAQPPPTT
+183 PTVSSPA
-196 PPTNTPPTI
+196 PPTI
-205 PAPVTPAQPLAAAPT
+205 P
-220 TKPATPAA
+220 
-228 PVTPSAPVTP
+228 APVTP

-263 LAAWVKGTP
+263 LASWVKGTP

-278 GKVYVFEFFTTSC
+278 GKVYVFEFFSTSC

-311 GAEFIAVTD
+311 GAEFIAITD

-328 WLDQPGKLNEVPYSV
+328 WLAQPGKLNEVPYSV

-373 IVQWFGHPKD
+373 IVQWFGHPKE

-415 DLLDRVARECDKTGD
+415 DLLDRVARECDKSGD
-430 WTPMFAAVDAV
+430 WTPMFAALDAV

-475 RIAKEYAQDMLTTRS
+475 RIAKEYAQDMPTTRS

-496 SSPYAKRRDIDFA
+496 NSPYAKRRDVDFA

-581 KPRPATAAAGPTA
+581 KPRPVPAAATPTAAPAA
-594 TRGATPSATP
+594 TPGATPSAPP
-604 APAPAPPE
+604 APAPSHPD

>member
-1 MVLEAWRDDTLSM
+1 MLEACRDDTLSI

-60 IAFEPATLQ
+60 IAFEPATLDM
-69 LGELIAEAPKT
+69 GELIAEAPKT

-86 NISARTIRITAAIAN
+86 NISGRTLRITAAIAN

-106 STFPPD
+106 STFPAD
-112 PIPAGGTAE
+112 PVPAGGTAE

-129 PTQDESLMKSV
+129 VTQDESLMKSV
-140 TFVVDGAD
+140 TFVVEGAE

-183 PTVSPPAQPPPTT
+183 PTVSSPA
-196 PPTNTPPTI
+196 PPTI
-205 PAPVTPAQPLAAAPT
+205 P
-220 TKPATPAA
+220 
-228 PVTPSAPVTP
+228 APVTP
-238 PAQRPITFARINP
+238 PAQRPITFARVNP

-263 LAAWVKGTP
+263 LASWVKGTP

-278 GKVYVFEFFTTSC
+278 GKVYVFEFFSTSC

-311 GAEFIAVTD
+311 GAEFIAITD

-328 WLDQPGKLNEVPYSV
+328 WLAQPGKLNEVPYSV

-373 IVQWFGHPKD
+373 IVQWFGHPKE

-415 DLLDRVARECDKTGD
+415 DLLDRVARECDKSGD
-430 WTPMFAAVDAV
+430 WTPMFAALDAV

-475 RIAKEYAQDMLTTRS
+475 RIAKEYAQDMPTTRS

-496 SSPYAKRRDIDFA
+496 NSPYAKRRDVDFA

-581 KPRPATAAAGPTA
+581 KPRPIPAAAAPTAAPAA
-594 TRGATPSATP
+594 TPGATPSAPP
-604 APAPAPPE
+604 APAPSHPD

>member
-1 MVLEAWRDDTLSM
+1 
-14 MIRRPG
+14 
-20 PTARPLLIAVSLAG
+20 
-34 IAAGAVMVARGFLP
+34 MVAREFLP
-48 TRTLAPAPAAPV
+48 TRTLAPAPAPAAPV

-106 STFPPD
+106 STFPAD

-121 ALVTVKAP
+121 ALVTVNAP
-129 PTQDESLMKSV
+129 ATQDESLMKSV
-140 TFVVDGAD
+140 TFVVEGAE

-162 PGAVAPPTTVDSVEE
+162 PGAAAPPTTVDSVEE
-177 LALADR
+177 LAIADR
-183 PTVSPPAQPPPTT
+183 PTVSSPA
-196 PPTNTPPTI
+196 PPTI
-205 PAPVTPAQPLAAAPT
+205 P
-220 TKPATPAA
+220 
-228 PVTPSAPVTP
+228 APVTP

-263 LAAWVKGTP
+263 LASWVKGTP
-272 ITSFTP
+272 ITSFAP
-278 GKVYVFEFFTTSC
+278 GKVYVFEFFSTSC

-311 GAEFIAVTD
+311 GAEFIAITD

-328 WLDQPGKLNEVPYSV
+328 WLAQPGKLNEVPYAV

-373 IVQWFGHPKD
+373 IVQWFGHPKE

-475 RIAKEYAQDMLTTRS
+475 RIAKEYAQDMPTTRS

-581 KPRPATAAAGPTA
+581 KPRPVPAAAAPTAAPAA
-594 TRGATPSATP
+594 TPGATPSAPP
-604 APAPAPPE
+604 APAPSHSD

>member
-1 MVLEAWRDDTLSM
+1 
-14 MIRRPG
+14 
-20 PTARPLLIAVSLAG
+20 
-34 IAAGAVMVARGFLP
+34 
-48 TRTLAPAPAAPV
+48 
-60 IAFEPATLQ
+60 
-69 LGELIAEAPKT
+69 
-80 VAVTLR
+80 
-86 NISARTIRITAAIAN
+86 
-101 CGCTT
+101 
-106 STFPPD
+106 
-112 PIPAGGTAE
+112 
-121 ALVTVKAP
+121 
-129 PTQDESLMKSV
+129 
-140 TFVVDGAD
+140 
-148 PVSLTVLGHVMKSA
+148 
-162 PGAVAPPTTVDSVEE
+162 
-177 LALADR
+177 
-183 PTVSPPAQPPPTT
+183 
-196 PPTNTPPTI
+196 
-205 PAPVTPAQPLAAAPT
+205 
-220 TKPATPAA
+220 
-228 PVTPSAPVTP
+228 
-238 PAQRPITFARINP
+238 
-251 PIQPGARVSFPS
+251 
-263 LAAWVKGTP
+263 
-272 ITSFTP
+272 
-278 GKVYVFEFFTTSC
+278 
-291 SHCKE
+291 
-296 FAELITRLARTYGAQ
+296 
-311 GAEFIAVTD
+311 
-320 EEAPIVKA
+320 
-328 WLDQPGKLNEVPYSV
+328 
-343 VSDPDRSAMITLQ
+343 MITLQ

-373 IVQWFGHPKD
+373 IVQWFGHPKE

-401 RAAAITDSTVSRGK
+401 RAAAITDSTVSRAK

-441 RAAIPERAGQYD
+441 RAVIPERAGQYD

-509 MELAVTADTL
+509 MELAVTADAL

-581 KPRPATAAAGPTA
+581 KPRPATAAAGPNA
-594 TRGATPSATP
+594 
-604 APAPAPPE
+604 APVPPNPG

>member
-1 MVLEAWRDDTLSM
+1 VVLEAWRDDTLSM

-34 IAAGAVMVARGFLP
+34 IAAGAVMVARGVLP

-60 IAFEPATLQ
+60 IAFEPATLDI
-69 LGELIAEAPKT
+69 GELIAEAPKT

-86 NISARTIRITAAIAN
+86 NISGRTLRITAAIAN

-112 PIPAGGTAE
+112 PMLAGGTAE

-129 PTQDESLMKSV
+129 VTQDESLMKSV
-140 TFVVDGAD
+140 TFVVEGAE

-162 PGAVAPPTTVDSVEE
+162 PSAVAPPTTVDSVEE

-183 PTVSPPAQPPPTT
+183 PTVSPPA
-196 PPTNTPPTI
+196 PPTI
-205 PAPVTPAQPLAAAPT
+205 P
-220 TKPATPAA
+220 
-228 PVTPSAPVTP
+228 APVTP

-263 LAAWVKGTP
+263 LASWVKGTP

-278 GKVYVFEFFTTSC
+278 GKVYVFEFFSTSC

-311 GAEFIAVTD
+311 GAEFIAITD

-328 WLDQPGKLNEVPYSV
+328 WLALPGKLNEVPYSV

-373 IVQWFGHPKD
+373 IVQWFGHPKE

-401 RAAAITDSTVSRGK
+401 RAAAITDSTVSRAK

-430 WTPMFAAVDAV
+430 WTPMFTALDAV

-496 SSPYAKRRDIDFA
+496 NSPYAKRRDVDFA

-564 QQALQKFRT
+564 KQALQKFRT

-581 KPRPATAAAGPTA
+581 KPRPATSAAGPTA
-594 TRGATPSATP
+594 TPGATPSATP

>member
-1 MVLEAWRDDTLSM
+1 MVLEAWHDDTLST
-14 MIRRPG
+14 MILRPG
-20 PTARPLLIAVSLAG
+20 PAARPLLITVSLVG

-60 IAFEPATLQ
+60 IAFEPATLEM
-69 LGELIAEAPKT
+69 GELVAESPKT

-112 PIPAGGTAE
+112 PITAGGTAE

-129 PTQDESLMKSV
+129 VTQDESLMKSV

-183 PTVSPPAQPPPTT
+183 PTVSIPATP
-196 PPTNTPPTI
+196 PPTNTPPTV
-205 PAPVTPAQPLAAAPT
+205 PTPVT
-220 TKPATPAA
+220 
-228 PVTPSAPVTP
+228 
-238 PAQRPITFARINP
+238 PAQRPITFARVNP
-251 PIQPGARVSFPS
+251 PIQPGARVSFPAF
-263 LAAWVKGTP
+263 AAWVKGTP

-278 GKVYVFEFFTTSC
+278 GKVYVFEFFSTSC

-311 GAEFIAVTD
+311 GAEFIAITD

-328 WLDQPGKLNEVPYSV
+328 WLALPGKLNEVPYSV

-373 IVQWFGHPKD
+373 IVQWFGHPKE

-401 RAAAITDSTVSRGK
+401 RAAAITDSTVSRAK

-430 WTPMFAAVDAV
+430 WTPMFTALDAV

-496 SSPYAKRRDIDFA
+496 NSPYAKRRDVDFA

-564 QQALQKFRT
+564 KQALQKFRT

-594 TRGATPSATP
+594 TPGATPSATP

>member
-1 MVLEAWRDDTLSM
+1 M

-60 IAFEPATLQ
+60 IAFEPATLDM
-69 LGELIAEAPKT
+69 GELIAEAPKT

-86 NISARTIRITAAIAN
+86 NISGRTLRITAAIAN

-112 PIPAGGTAE
+112 PILAGGTAE

-140 TFVVDGAD
+140 TFVVEDAE

-162 PGAVAPPTTVDSVEE
+162 PGTVAPPTTVDSVEE

-183 PTVSPPAQPPPTT
+183 PTVSPSA
-196 PPTNTPPTI
+196 PPTI

-220 TKPATPAA
+220 TKTVTPA
-228 PVTPSAPVTP
+228 APVTP
-238 PAQRPITFARINP
+238 PAQRPVTFARVNP

-263 LAAWVKGTP
+263 LASWVKGTP

-278 GKVYVFEFFTTSC
+278 GKVYVFEFFSTSC

-296 FAELITRLARTYGAQ
+296 FAELVTRLARTYGAQ
-311 GAEFIAVTD
+311 GAEFIAITD

-430 WTPMFAAVDAV
+430 WTPMFAALDAV
-441 RAAIPERAGQYD
+441 RAVIPERAGQYD

-496 SSPYAKRRDIDFA
+496 NSPYAKRRDVDFA
-509 MELAVTADTL
+509 MELAVSADTL

-564 QQALQKFRT
+564 EQSLQKFRT

-581 KPRPATAAAGPTA
+581 KPRPVPAAAAPTA
-594 TRGATPSATP
+594 
-604 APAPAPPE
+604 APAPPNPG

>member
-140 TFVVDGAD
+140 TFVVDGAE

-183 PTVSPPAQPPPTT
+183 PTVSPPAPPPPTT

-205 PAPVTPAQPLAAAPT
+205 PAPVTPAQPLTAAPT

-228 PVTPSAPVTP
+228 HVMPS
-238 PAQRPITFARINP
+238 AQRPITFARINP

-263 LAAWVKGTP
+263 LASWVKGTP

-311 GAEFIAVTD
+311 GAEFIAITD

-328 WLDQPGKLNEVPYSV
+328 WLELPGKLNEVPYSV

-594 TRGATPSATP
+594 TPGATPSATP

>member
-20 PTARPLLIAVSLAG
+20 ATARPLLITASLLG
-34 IAAGAVMVARGFLP
+34 IAAGAVMVAREFLP
-48 TRTLAPAPAAPV
+48 TRTLAPAPAPAAPV

-106 STFPPD
+106 STFPAD

-121 ALVTVKAP
+121 ALVTVNAP
-129 PTQDESLMKSV
+129 ATQDESLMKSV
-140 TFVVDGAD
+140 TFVVEGAE

-162 PGAVAPPTTVDSVEE
+162 PGAAAPPTTVDSVEE

-183 PTVSPPAQPPPTT
+183 PTVSPPA
-196 PPTNTPPTI
+196 PPTI
-205 PAPVTPAQPLAAAPT
+205 P
-220 TKPATPAA
+220 
-228 PVTPSAPVTP
+228 APVTP

-263 LAAWVKGTP
+263 LASWVKGTP

-278 GKVYVFEFFTTSC
+278 GKVYVFEFFSTSC

-311 GAEFIAVTD
+311 GAEFIAITD

-328 WLDQPGKLNEVPYSV
+328 WLAQPGKLNEVPYSV

-373 IVQWFGHPKD
+373 IVQWFGHPKE

-401 RAAAITDSTVSRGK
+401 RAAAITDSTVSRAK

-441 RAAIPERAGQYD
+441 RAVIPERAGQYD

-509 MELAVTADTL
+509 MELAVTADAL

-581 KPRPATAAAGPTA
+581 KPRPATAAAGPNA
-594 TRGATPSATP
+594 
-604 APAPAPPE
+604 APVPPNPG